1 MELIQHLQRQA
12 GRARQD
18 DQAAPRPARV
28 RFSVKTQGIG
38 ESRLVNK
45 QAIDFGA
52 YMLDEPT
59 FSYGVVALDPLQ
71 VGELPLATATVLRW
85 KLTSGGLW
93 AGAEVGFRVESM
105 RYTIRLM
112 FNLTFEGSTMR
123 STLGTGT
130 ETLVAPRGTNVYRG
144 ETSINTGTL

>member
-1 MELIQHLQRQA
+1 MELVQHLQRQA

-59 FSYGVVALDPLQ
+59 FSFGVVALDSLQ
-71 VGELPLATATVLRW
+71 VGELPLAAATVLRW

-93 AGAEVGFRVESM
+93 AGAEVGFRVESIK
-105 RYTIRLM
+105 YNIRLV
-112 FNLTFEGSTMR
+112 FSLTFEGSTMR
-123 STLGTGT
+123 STIGTGT
-130 ETLVAPRGTNVYRG
+130 EMLVAPRGQNAYRG
-144 ETSINTGTL
+144 QTNINSGAL

>member
-144 ETSINTGTL
+144 QTSINTGTL